1 MDLQEERTSRG
12 MSQRQLAAASGV
24 SLQEISRIENG
35 HTHIREGAREKL
47 NKALGIEEKKD

>member
-1 MDLQEERTSRG
+1 MDLKEERTSRG

-24 SLQEISRIENG
+24 SQQEISRSENG
-35 HTHIREGAREKL
+35 HTHIREGAREKV